1 MFIARYSENI
11 QEDIKRNWSS
21 WNFGQL
27 GFEGT
32 KAELNEAMQSAIENE
47 TSFDI
52 SGFELWENDI
62 RNADIREL
70 YAEYW
75 VLVDNVN
82 SPGGLSCINL
92 DASTLEEAIA
102 EAKVLNY
109 TGDGQSFN
117 AKNAVLVHSDGE
129 IHIFEIDE

>member
-32 KAELNEAMQSAIENE
+32 EEELKEKMQNAINEE

-52 SGFELWENDI
+52 SGFELWGNDI
-62 RNADIREL
+62 LNADIREL
-70 YAEYW
+70 YAGYW

-82 SPGGLSCINL
+82 TPEGLSCIDL
-92 DASTLEEAIA
+92 DASNLEEAIT
-102 EAKVLNY
+102 EAKSKDY
-109 TGDGQSFN
+109 TGDGQSFDAN
-117 AKNAVLVHSDGE
+117 DAVLVHSDGE
-129 IHIFEIDE
+129 IHIFEIKD

>member
-1 MFIARYSENI
+1 MFIARKSENI

-27 GFEGT
+27 GFDGT
-32 KAELNEAMQSAIENE
+32 IQELKAEMEKSLENE

-52 SGFELWENDI
+52 SGFELWGDDI
-62 RNADIREL
+62 IKADIREL
-70 YAEYW
+70 YQGYW

-82 SPGGLSCINL
+82 SPDGLSCIDL
-92 DASTLEEAIA
+92 DATTLEDAII
-102 EAKVLNY
+102 ESKKC
-109 TGDGQSFN
+109 QFN
-117 AKNAVLVHSDGE
+117 GSGETFDASDANLVYSEND

>member
-1 MFIARYSENI
+1 MYLARKSDNI

-32 KAELNEAMQSAIENE
+32 EEDLKEKMQNAINEE

-52 SGFELWENDI
+52 SGFELWGNDI
-62 RNADIREL
+62 LNADIRQL
-70 YAEYW
+70 YAGYW

-82 SPGGLSCINL
+82 SPEGLSCIDL
-92 DASTLEEAIA
+92 DASNLKEAIR
-102 EAKVLNY
+102 EAKSKDY
-109 TGDGQSFN
+109 TGDGQSFD
-117 AKNAVLVHSDGE
+117 AKDAVFVHSDGE
-129 IHIFEIDE
+129 MHIFEIED

>member
-21 WNFGQL
+21 WTFGQY

-32 KAELNEAMQSAIENE
+32 EAELKEAMQSAIENE

-52 SGFELWENDI
+52 SGFELWDDDI
-62 RNADIREL
+62 RNADVREL
-70 YAEYW
+70 YPGYW

-82 SPGGLSCINL
+82 TPGGLSCLNL
-92 DASTLEEAIA
+92 NATNMEDAIS
-102 EAKVLNY
+102 EAKTLIY
-109 TGDGQSFN
+109 SGDVQSFDAN
-117 AKNAVLVHSDGE
+117 DAKLVYSEND
-129 IHIFEIDE
+129 IHIFEIED

>member
-32 KAELNEAMQSAIENE
+32 EAELNEAMQSAIENE

-52 SGFELWENDI
+52 SGFELWGDDI

-70 YAEYW
+70 YEGYW

-82 SPGGLSCINL
+82 SPEGLSCLDLNATNL
-92 DASTLEEAIA
+92 EDAIS
-102 EAKVLNY
+102 EAKKLNY
-109 TGDGQSFN
+109 TGDGQSFDAN
-117 AKNAVLVHSDGE
+117 DAKLVYSENE
-129 IHIFEIDE
+129 IHIFEIED

>member
-32 KAELNEAMQSAIENE
+32 EVELKEAMQSAIENE

-52 SGFELWENDI
+52 SGFELWADDI
-62 RNADIREL
+62 RNADVREL
-70 YAEYW
+70 YAGYW

-82 SPGGLSCINL
+82 SPEGLSCLDLNATNL
-92 DASTLEEAIA
+92 EYAIS
-102 EAKVLNY
+102 EAKTLNY
-109 TGDGQSFN
+109 TGDGQSFDAN
-117 AKNAVLVHSDGE
+117 DAKLVYSENE
-129 IHIFEIDE
+129 IHIFEIED